1 MSMMTTT
8 MMMMMMMTCTHV
20 TEIVRRILC
29 LLHYKQFNPAAL
41 SVSDLNV
48 RLTEGKMNVANDDRY
63 H

>member
-1 MSMMTTT
+1 MMTMMMT
-8 MMMMMMMTCTHV
+8 MMMMMMMTSTHV

-48 RLTEGKMNVANDDRY
+48 RLTEGKMNV
-63 H
+63 